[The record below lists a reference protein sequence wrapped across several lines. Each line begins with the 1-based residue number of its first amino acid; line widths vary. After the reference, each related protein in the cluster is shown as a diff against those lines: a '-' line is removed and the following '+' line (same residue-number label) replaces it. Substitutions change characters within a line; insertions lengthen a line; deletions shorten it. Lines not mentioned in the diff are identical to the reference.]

1 MKKLLALTLALL
13 MVMGIFAG
21 CNSSDKPST
30 EGPDDQKNATY
41 TYTDGLTV
49 MPSNWNV
56 CTHRGVDD
64 AYPLDYIAVGLYSF
78 IYNDELNPV
87 EGKDPYMGYKIV
99 PEMAADFPVDV
110 TEQVKKDHPEFNIPA
125 SATKG
130 FAYTIDLNKDA
141 CWENGT
147 PINADTYVESMK
159 ILLDPKLDNY
169 RAVDKYSGQFV
180 IAGAEFYAN
189 SGHSKPLSLSK
200 VQSYLGA
207 ADLQAVVNAYPDAH
221 GYIDWYNSFRV
232 QYDFEKFPW
241 KSGQDVKAEGFSI
254 EPKADDGPVELPLS
268 VKDTCEFYV
277 KTCLL
282 LGQTKEQA
290 EGFVPDEV
298 YVNYTYPADASFDNV
313 GLYKSGDYQ
322 ITLVLGQSLAGFN
335 LLYSLGSPWLVEP
348 ELYKSTIK
356 ENDGVYTSNYCTSV
370 ETTLS
375 YGPYRVA
382 SFQSDKS
389 MRFER
394 NDKWYGYTDGKHV
407 YKDPQD
413 GKTYT
418 MYQTTAIDAQKVPE
432 AATQKLMFLK
442 GQLMTYGLQA
452 DDFASYRNSEYAFVS
467 PEATTFFMIVNGNM
481 GAIQKREADAKF
493 DKNTT
498 DLETMTLLNFRKAL
512 AITYDKEKFAATI
525 SPARSGGYGI
535 IGTPYI
541 YDPDT
546 GARYR
551 DTDQAKKVLCDF
563 YSVDVSKF
571 ASLDDAVKSITG
583 YDPIEAKNLYAKAFE
598 EALAAGYITDN
609 DKDGKSDQVVTIEY
623 CLTADNDFMTKTID
637 YLNEKMSEVTVGT
650 PFEGKVKFVKSA
662 PYGNDADKKLKG
674 GLSDMFLAG
683 WTGSLLNPF
692 GLTRLYTDPAYQYDA
707 TWFNSAAVKLTINVP
722 VDGKKTD
729 VTMPLNKWSDALNG
743 ATVIVDDKEYNFGEG
758 IVDVETRLDILAAI
772 EGEILKTYNYLPML
786 QNAGMHLLS
795 QKAFY
800 VVKDYNP
807 VLGRG
812 GIAYLKYN
820 YNDVEWDA
828 YVKEQGGELKY

>member
-21 CNSSDKPST
+21 CNSSDEPAT
-30 EGPDDQKNATY
+30 EGPDDQKNASY
-41 TYTDGLTV
+41 TYNEGLVT
-49 MPSNWNV
+49 MPSNWNL
-56 CTHRGVDD
+56 CTYRTTDD
-64 AYPLDYIAVGLYSF
+64 NYPMDFITTGLYSF

-87 EGKDPYMGYKIV
+87 EGKDPYTGYKII

-110 TEQVKKDHPEFNIPA
+110 TEQVKKDHPEFKIPE

-130 FAYTIDLNKDA
+130 FAYTIDLNKNA

-169 RAVDKYSGQFV
+169 RAVDRYTGQFV
-180 IAGAEFYAN
+180 IAGAEMYAN
-189 SGHSKPLSLSK
+189 AGHTKPLSLNNVK
-200 VQSYLGA
+200 ANTGA
-207 ADLQAVVNAYPDAH
+207 ADLQAVIDAYPDAH
-221 GYIDWYNSFRV
+221 GFVDWKYSFGA
-232 QYDFEKFPW
+232 QYDFEKYPW
-241 KSGQDVKAEGFSI
+241 KSGEPVKKEGFCI
-254 EPKADDGPVELPLS
+254 KPEDDAGPVELPLS
-268 VKDTCEFYV
+268 VKDTCEFFLKACQV
-277 KTCLL
+277 M
-282 LGQTKEQA
+282 GQTEEQA
-290 EGFVPDEV
+290 KSFIPDEV
-298 YVNYTYPADASFDNV
+298 SLNYTYPSDAKFENV

-356 ENDGVYTSNYCTSV
+356 ESDGVYTSNYCTSV

-375 YGPYRVA
+375 YGPYKLT
-382 SFQSDKS
+382 SFQSDKA

-452 DDFASYRNSEYAFVS
+452 EDFASYRNSEYAFAS
-467 PEATTFFMIVNGNM
+467 PQETLFFLILNGNKD
-481 GAIQKREADAKF
+481 AIAKREADPKF
-493 DKNTT
+493 DKKTT
-498 DLETMTLLNFRKAL
+498 DLETMTLLNFRKAI
-512 AITYDKEKFAATI
+512 AVTYDKELFAATT

-571 ASLDDAVKSITG
+571 SSLDEAVKSITG
-583 YDPIEAKNLYAKAFE
+583 YDPAAAKELYAKAFE
-598 EALAAGYITDN
+598 DALAAGYITDN

-623 CLTADNDFMTKTID
+623 CISTDSDFMTKTVD
-637 YLNEKMSEVTVGT
+637 YLNEKVNEVTVGT
-650 PFEGKVKFVKSA
+650 PFDGKIKFVKSA
-662 PYGNDADKKLKG
+662 PYGNDWDKKIKTG
-674 GLSDMFLAG
+674 MADTVLAG
-683 WTGSLLNPF
+683 WQGSLLNPF
-692 GLTRLYTDPAYQYDA
+692 SLTRLYTDPAYQYDA
-707 TWFNSAAVKLTINVP
+707 AWFNSAAVELTVNVP

-743 ATVIVDDKEYNFGEG
+743 KTVNVDGKDYNFGEG
-758 IVDVETRLDILAAI
+758 QVDIESRLDILAAI
-772 EGEILKTYNYLPML
+772 EGAILNTYNYLPML
-786 QNAGMHLLS
+786 QNAGMTLLS
-795 QKAFY
+795 QKAYY
-800 VVKDYNP
+800 VVKEYNP
-807 VLGRG
+807 IMKRG

-820 YNDVEWDA
+820 YNDAEWTN
-828 YVKEQGGELKY
+828 YVNEQGGELKY